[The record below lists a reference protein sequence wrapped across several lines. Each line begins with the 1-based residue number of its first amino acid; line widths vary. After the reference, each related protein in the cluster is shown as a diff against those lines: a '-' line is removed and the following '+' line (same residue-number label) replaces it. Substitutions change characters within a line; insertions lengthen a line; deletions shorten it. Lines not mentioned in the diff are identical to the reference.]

1 MIISFYLI
9 NNMFYGI
16 ICANKRKGMLIME
29 ETNELELTLVW
40 TLMPLS
46 EEELEQ
52 IPPSHRIRPYLL
64 CLEKEE
70 YFYAFPA
77 TSQVFDSKIR
87 YQNEKVILTAIDYR
101 KSLINLAK
109 IYQLP
114 KENIFS
120 DEYPIDPR
128 YKNEIIKKIQAN
140 FDYGNYP
147 EEVKEKYKNKQITF
161 TNNDLVE
168 IRGQLYVVIGS
179 YSNEQLIVY
188 PVYKYPVNK
197 TIPKETDGLIYY
209 VDTSNPLLASSC
221 NIDRYCSQLF
231 GLSYGTVKSE
241 SELKKLKTRF
251 KSREKIST
259 KKTFKNFGEL
269 EPGMIISY
277 TYNNV
282 IYKIIILENTGY
294 DVEALIGNDKT
305 PYSAFEPINLP
316 VDIPLNYEITG
327 TLNNERLE
335 GLRTKSSYKLNGY
348 DYSMQ
353 LKK

>member
-1 MIISFYLI
+1 
-9 NNMFYGI
+9 
-16 ICANKRKGMLIME
+16 ME

-40 TLMPLS
+40 ALMPLS
-46 EEELEQ
+46 EEELEE

-101 KSLINLAK
+101 KSLINLGK

-114 KENIFS
+114 KENIYS

-147 EEVKEKYKNKQITF
+147 EEVKEKYKNKQTTF
-161 TNNDLVE
+161 SCNDLVE
-168 IRGQLYVVIGS
+168 IRGQLYVVIGT
-179 YSNEQLIVY
+179 YNNEQLIVY

-209 VDTSNPLLASSC
+209 VDTNNLMLVSSC
-221 NIDRYCSQLF
+221 NVDRYCSQLF
-231 GLSYGTVKSE
+231 GFSYGTVKSE
-241 SELKKLKTRF
+241 EELKTLRIRF
-251 KSREKIST
+251 NSREKIST
-259 KKTFKNFGEL
+259 KKIYKNFSEL

-277 TYNNV
+277 TYNNI
-282 IYKIIILENTGY
+282 IYKIIILENNGY

-305 PYSAFEPINLP
+305 PYSTFEPINLSL
-316 VDIPLNYEITG
+316 DMSLNYEITG
-327 TLNNERLE
+327 MLNIKRLE
-335 GLRTKSSYKLNGY
+335 DLRRKSSYKLNGY